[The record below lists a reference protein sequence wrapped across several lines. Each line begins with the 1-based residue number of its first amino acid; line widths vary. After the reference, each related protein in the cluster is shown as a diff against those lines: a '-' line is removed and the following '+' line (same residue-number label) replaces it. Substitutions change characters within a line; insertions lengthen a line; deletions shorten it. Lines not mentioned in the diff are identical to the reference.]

1 MTHDAPPLSATAA
14 PGADLSAAPQRRQA
28 ALIFIFITVTIDTIA
43 MGVTAPVLPQ
53 LIERMSGS
61 ASQAGWMN
69 GLFMAAF
76 SLMQFLFSP
85 ILGALSDR
93 YGRRP
98 ILLLSIA
105 GLGLSY
111 AGMAMAT
118 NVWELLL
125 IRLFTGAT
133 SANIATAF
141 AYIADVTPADR
152 RAGAYGMMQGA
163 MSLGFALGPG
173 LGGVLGKIDPTL
185 PFWVA
190 AGISLINAG
199 YGFFVVPESL
209 ARDRRAPFQVKNLG
223 SFGGLSLLRSK
234 PDLFRLAMILVM
246 AQFAFMVFPT
256 VFVFYAGTRYRW
268 GIDAVG
274 ACLTAFG
281 VCSGLVQAGLSGR
294 IVRALG
300 ARRVIIFGVL
310 CGVVGTFVFGIAPTA
325 WVFAIGIPIMT
336 LSGVSG
342 PAVQSLMTR
351 QVSSSEQGRLQG
363 ANASLQSLA
372 GIVAPLLFG
381 GVWAAVVAV
390 KGKDLYQLGAP
401 FFLASAILV
410 CAVILASQPLKSEPA
425 RV

>member
-1 MTHDAPPLSATAA
+1 MAHDAPPLSATAGS
-14 PGADLSAAPQRRQA
+14 GAELSVGPQGRQA

-53 LIERMSGS
+53 LIAGMVPPER
-61 ASQAGWMN
+61 AGLMN
-69 GLFMAAF
+69 GLFMTIF

-111 AGMAMAT
+111 AGMGMAT
-118 NVWELLL
+118 NIWQLLL
-125 IRLFTGAT
+125 IRAFTGAT

-152 RAGAYGMMQGA
+152 RAGAYGMMQAA
-163 MSLGFALGPG
+163 MSVGFAVGPG
-173 LGGVLGKIDPTL
+173 MGGLLGAHSLAL
-185 PFWVA
+185 PFVAA
-190 AGISLINAG
+190 AGISLINAFYG
-199 YGFFVVPESL
+199 YFVVPESL
-209 ARDRRAPFQVKNLG
+209 AKEGRAPLHLRQFG
-223 SFGGLSLLRSK
+223 SFGGLALLRSK

-256 VFVFYAGTRYRW
+256 VFVLYARHRYGW
-268 GIDAVG
+268 GLSAVG
-274 ACLTAFG
+274 ACLTGFG
-281 VCSGLVQAGLSGR
+281 ICSGLVQAGLSGR

-300 ARRVIIFGVL
+300 ERKVIIIGVL
-310 CGVVGTFVFGIAPTA
+310 CGVAGTLTFGWAPTA
-325 WVFAIGIPIMT
+325 VFFAIGIPIMT
-336 LSGVSG
+336 LSGISG
-342 PAVQSLMTR
+342 PAIQSLMTR

-363 ANASLQSLA
+363 ANTSLQSIA
-372 GIVAPLLFG
+372 GIIAPLLFG
-381 GVWAAVVAV
+381 EVYSLLATGWR
-390 KGKDLYQLGAP
+390 GIDLPGAP
-401 FFLASAILV
+401 FFMASTILACAALLASR
-410 CAVILASQPLKSEPA
+410 PLKAPPV

>member
-1 MTHDAPPLSATAA
+1 MAHDAPLLVATAE
-14 PGADLSAAPQRRQA
+14 PGAEPSEKPNGRQA

-61 ASQAGWMN
+61 AQQAGWMN
-69 GLFMAAF
+69 GLFMTVF

-85 ILGALSDR
+85 VLGALSDR

-111 AGMAMAT
+111 AGMGMAT
-118 NVWELLL
+118 SIWQLLL

-152 RAGAYGMMQGA
+152 RAGAYGMMQAA

-173 LGGVLGKIDPTL
+173 LGGVLGKIDPTA
-185 PFWVA
+185 PFWA
-190 AGISLINAG
+190 AAAISLINAG

-209 ARDRRAPFQVKNLG
+209 AADRRAPFHVRNLG
-223 SFGGLSLLRSK
+223 AFGGLSLLRSK
-234 PDLFRLAMILVM
+234 PDLLRLAMILVM

-256 VFVFYAGTRYRW
+256 VFVLYAKHRYNW

-274 ACLTAFG
+274 YCLTAFG
-281 VCSGLVQAGLSGR
+281 ICSGLVQGGLSGR

-300 ARRVIIFGVL
+300 ERKVIIFGVA
-310 CGVVGTFVFGIAPTA
+310 CGVVGTLVFGAATTA
-325 WVFAIGIPIMT
+325 VVFAIGIPIMT

-342 PAVQSLMTR
+342 PATQALMTR

-363 ANASLQSLA
+363 ANTSLQSIA
-372 GIVAPLLFG
+372 GIIAPLLFG
-381 GVWAAVVAV
+381 GVWSVVAV
-390 KGKDLYQLGAP
+390 HDKGIDLRGTP
-401 FFLASAILV
+401 FFLASTILFL
-410 CAVILASQPLKSEPA
+410 AVILASRPFRAAPA